1 MSNGDDIV
9 DVVDDDAAP
18 EVAAAA
24 SVSGLCR
31 PALHNF
37 LTALLLVAALATPL
51 GFPVLN
57 DTL

>member
-37 LTALLLVAALATPL
+37 LTVLLLVAALATL
-51 GFPVLN
+51 PVLN